1 MAHALATS
9 KDTSKR
15 SEAATE
21 IVQQAASPY
30 ASCITKCS
38 MSLCESS
45 NLQAKVLVP
54 SIANDDHVCDSVHL
68 SASQQLTDRNRVRV
82 I

>member
-1 MAHALATS
+1 MSTLLCAVTDPVPDLQIT
-9 KDTSKR
+9 T
-15 SEAATE
+15 
-21 IVQQAASPY
+21 
-30 ASCITKCS
+30 CITKFS
-38 MSLCESS
+38 LSLCESS